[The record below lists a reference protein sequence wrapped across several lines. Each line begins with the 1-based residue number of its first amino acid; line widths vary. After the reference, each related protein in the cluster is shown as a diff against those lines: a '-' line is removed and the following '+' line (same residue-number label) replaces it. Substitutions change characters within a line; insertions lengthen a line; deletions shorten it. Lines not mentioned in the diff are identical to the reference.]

1 MLLLL
6 AASLRT
12 RSPGASAPLED
23 RCHGWL
29 PSDPKGRAEAQE
41 KLEEI
46 ERLATAAAVVNITVA
61 WLRLHLDGGLA
72 LCRSLGEVVVS
83 SG

>member
-23 RCHGWL
+23 RCWL